1 MMLVSLQAASDYVR
15 RDGDDDDDL
24 LTVLIEAASAAVVN
38 YLGSQAETVLGYD
51 SDGEPVLESSDGIV
65 ADVPAVVRMATLY
78 LTAWMYR
85 NRDQNADEAFQPG
98 YLPAPVT
105 AMLYA
110 LRDPVIA

>member
-1 MMLVSLQAASDYVR
+1 M
-15 RDGDDDDDL
+15 
-24 LTVLIEAASAAVVN
+24 
-38 YLGSQAETVLGYD
+38 
-51 SDGEPVLESSDGIV
+51 

-110 LRDPVIA
+110 LRDPVIV